1 MTITINNQPVYFST
15 EWNNLTKP
23 QILEMARI
31 FLVSRKET
39 SLSSLKIQLTT
50 VILNIEKRFWDD
62 LEADCR
68 SVRGEEWRDD
78 FDADAAELVKAT
90 DFFLDEKYRFYPKLA
105 LTKNHFYKVNRLY
118 GPADKLK
125 NITFGEW
132 ALMDTLYVKYVS
144 SDKMQILDTL
154 IAALWR
160 PSKPM
165 TYRNRQRHYDGD
177 RRVELMI
184 HEPVLLEF
192 AEHKIA
198 KWDASLKYSI
208 FIFIASS
215 RKAIIDKYTYLFRK
229 PTTEVST
236 ERPEP
241 TDYADLI
248 IKLAGSKFGDDEKVF
263 NKNAFTILKYL
274 DGLEKER
281 VEKELLG

>member
-1 MTITINNQPVYFST
+1 MTITINDKPVLFST
-15 EWNNLTKP
+15 EWNDLTKP

-31 FLVSRKET
+31 FLVSRRET
-39 SLSSLKIQLTT
+39 SLTSLRIQLTT
-50 VILNIEKRFWDD
+50 VILQFKKRFWKD
-62 LEADCR
+62 LEADCQKL
-68 SVRGEEWRDD
+68 GK
-78 FDADAAELVKAT
+78 DADDTFNTELAALVKVS
-90 DFFLDEKYRFYPKLA
+90 DFFLDEKYRFYPKLK
-105 LTKNHFYKVNRLY
+105 LTKNYFYKTNGLY

-192 AEHKIA
+192 TEHKIA